1 MKPIIEVVGLKDLER
16 KLKAMGG
23 AAAEA
28 LETAVQAGALIVQND
43 AKKRAPYRTGTLR
56 RSIHMETIEKA
67 RDRVVVSV
75 GTNVIYAA
83 IQEFGGIIKA
93 KNAPFLVFRS
103 KSGRLVRTK
112 SVYIPPRPYLRPA
125 KEENITKILHEI
137 RDVLREAIL
146 GAVK

>member
-1 MKPIIEVVGLKDLER
+1 MKTTIEVVGLKDLER

-23 AAAEA
+23 AASDA
-28 LETAVQAGALIVQND
+28 LEVAVQAGGLIVQND
-43 AKKRAPYRTGTLR
+43 AKKRAPYLTGTLR
-56 RSIHMETIEKA
+56 RSIHMETIEKT
-67 RDRVVVSV
+67 RDKVVVSV

-93 KNAPFLVFRS
+93 KKAPFLVFRS

-125 KEENITKILHEI
+125 KEENMTKILHEI
-137 RDVLREAIL
+137 RDVLREVIL